1 MIRFAT
7 WAAVSTNEQVEG
19 ASLDN
24 QIEKCK
30 ERGVS
35 EKWIDTDLQ
44 YIADG
49 YSRTGYVNLSDAEI
63 DIPALGKM
71 LSDLR
76 AGKFDLLVVW
86 NYDRLGDLIVMVATE
101 FRKHKAQL
109 FSLSQPTQIQQTYN
123 PYMDDSSFIVQALA
137 PIWQKQ
143 RIADFRRK
151 WEAGM
156 PKRVKDGLH
165 PNRAPFGYK
174 ATKKGEPFEIVPAE
188 AALVREMARLLMSGK
203 SWREIAKFCN
213 MSGIAPH
220 RTETW
225 GYSVIIVILKNPFY
239 AGVIRW
245 RKVKVLNKKV
255 LKLPMSSHVVGQ
267 GKHPAIF
274 TTEEFEE
281 ITAEIN
287 RRLELNKRGRVR
299 FALSGMIYCSK
310 CGLKLYRTTHKG
322 KTILREEKTKNCKYT
337 YYDIA
342 FPKIAAE
349 IQRSAIAQKVTR
361 QEEIKIVDYSGKL
374 ADIEER
380 LKRIQQATELG
391 VYTPEAAAKR
401 VFELQIEREAIHD
414 KQAKQA
420 ELSSAME
427 FLMNNVDELE
437 HMSEWIQDRDPQ
449 VVNQLLNSLIDRIE
463 IYGEE
468 IKVKWRGS
476 GE

>member
-1 MIRFAT
+1 MRFSV

-24 QIEKCK
+24 QIEKSV
-30 ERGVS
+30 ERGSS
-35 EKWIDTDLQ
+35 EKWTDTGLR

-49 YSRTGYVNLSDAEI
+49 YSRTGYVNLSDAET
-63 DIPALGKM
+63 DIPALGAM

-86 NYDRLGDLIVMVATE
+86 NYDRLGDLIVMIATE

-109 FSLSQPTQIQQTYN
+109 FSLSQPTQIQQVYN

-156 PKRVKDGLH
+156 PKRIKDGLH
-165 PNRAPFGYK
+165 PNRPPFGYK
-174 ATKKGEPFEIVPAE
+174 LIKKGEPHELIPAE
-188 AALVREMARLLMSGK
+188 AALVRDMARLLLEGK

-213 MSGIAPH
+213 ASGIKPK
-220 RTETW
+220 RGGLW
-225 GYSVIIVILKNPFY
+225 DYSMVIVILRNTFY
-239 AGVIRW
+239 SGEIRW
-245 RKVKVLNKKV
+245 RKVKVMNKKLV
-255 LKLPMSSHVVGQ
+255 KLPPSSHIVGQ
-267 GKHPAIF
+267 GKHTAIF
-274 TTEEFEE
+274 TKDEFEE
-281 ITAEIN
+281 ITAEIA
-287 RRLELNKRGRVR
+287 RRLETKRRGRIR
-299 FALSGMIYCSK
+299 FALSGLIYCAK
-310 CGLKLYRTTHKG
+310 CKKKMYRTSHKG
-322 KTILREEKTKNCKYT
+322 KVILVEDRSRNCKYT
-337 YYDIA
+337 FYDVA
-342 FPKIAAE
+342 FPKIADE
-349 IQRSAIAQKVTR
+349 IQRSAIAKQYAR
-361 QEEIKIVDYSGKL
+361 EEEVKLVDYTLKL
-374 ADIEER
+374 RDIEQR
-380 LKRIQQATELG
+380 LGRIQQSAELG
-391 VYTPEAAAKR
+391 VYTPEQAAKR
-401 VFELQIEREAIHD
+401 VFELQIEREAIYD

-420 ELSSAME
+420 ELFSARE
-427 FLMNNVDELE
+427 SLMNNVDELE

-468 IKVKWRGS
+468 INVKWRGT

>member
-30 ERGVS
+30 ERGVG
-35 EKWIDTDLQ
+35 EKCFDTGLQ
-44 YIADG
+44 YVADG

-63 DIPALGKM
+63 DIPALGNM

-109 FSLSQPTQIQQTYN
+109 FSLSQPTQIQQVYN

-156 PKRVKDGLH
+156 PKRIKDGLH

-174 ATKKGEPFEIVPAE
+174 STKKGEPFEIVPAE
-188 AALVREMARLLMSGK
+188 AALVREMARLLMEGK
-203 SWREIAKFCN
+203 SWREIARYCN
-213 MSGIAPH
+213 MSGISPRRA
-220 RTETW
+220 EIW

-239 AGVIRW
+239 SGTIRW
-245 RKVKVLNKKV
+245 RKVQVMNKKV
-255 LKLPMSSHVVGQ
+255 FKLPPSSHVVGV
-267 GKHPAIF
+267 GKHAAIF
-274 TTEEFEE
+274 THDEYDE
-281 ITAEIN
+281 ITFEIN
-287 RRLELNKRGRVR
+287 RRLEINKRGRIR
-299 FALSGMIYCSK
+299 FALSGLIYCAECK
-310 CGLKLYRTTHKG
+310 MKMYRTTHKG

-337 YYDIA
+337 YYDTA
-342 FPKIAAE
+342 LPLIAAE
-349 IQRSAIAQKVTR
+349 IQRTAIEQNEAR
-361 QEEIKIVDYSGKL
+361 IEEIRDVDYTKKL
-374 ADIEER
+374 EDIEER
-380 LKRIQQATELG
+380 LKRIQQSAELG
-391 VYTPEAAAKR
+391 VYTPEQAAKR
-401 VFELQIEREAIHD
+401 VFELQIEREAFMD
-414 KQAKQA
+414 KSAEQAGILAARQ
-420 ELSSAME
+420 SFYST
-427 FLMNNVDELE
+427 FDELE
-437 HMSEWIQDRDPQ
+437 EMSDWIQSDDPQ
-449 VVNQLLNSLIDRIE
+449 MVNFLLNSLIDRVE
-463 IYGEE
+463 IYGEK
-468 IKVKWRGS
+468 IKVFWRGS